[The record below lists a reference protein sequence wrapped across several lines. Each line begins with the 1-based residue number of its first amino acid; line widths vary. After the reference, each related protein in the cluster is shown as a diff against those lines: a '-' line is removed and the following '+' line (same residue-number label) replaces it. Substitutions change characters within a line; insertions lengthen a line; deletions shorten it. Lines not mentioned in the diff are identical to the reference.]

1 MANPVEPNYKK
12 DVGRLI
18 TDRYDFE
25 KHLNGTDFRHN
36 ATQIDLYPTVVIDGS
51 PKTNVQDAIKT
62 LADIIYTPS
71 LPEATATS
79 LGVIKLSGDISGT
92 AYNIIVNKIQG
103 KPISTLVPTSGQ
115 VLTWEGA
122 FWSPSDPINIFS
134 AGLDLSG
141 NNIDQRVVKISG
153 NDLGK
158 VTIPASSFT
167 FSENSTPE
175 FNQEDMASGNAIDFV
190 ISAQKSLASGNGGNV
205 LISGG
210 LGSSGDSGGV
220 TLSLGGSDN
229 KMLQA
234 SNFDS
239 RRILALCGETT
250 ITSANVPSGD
260 LMVYVKDT
268 ASPPDSGPI
277 GGALLYSVDGQLH
290 VRESSGNNFIIESI
304 SNESI
309 PNPSIWGD
317 ATNQTYSYRSLDYTT
332 AASVEGAAFEYVIS
346 DGYAVA
352 VKVDV
357 TMVGRES
364 DPANNNAYHA
374 NMSAGY
380 VANNN
385 NEVIAVGE
393 VITSDV
399 RTTDGAFT
407 WTGPNIY
414 LSGSVISVITGYGD
428 VNITW
433 LTVVKLTIVQA

>member
-18 TDRYDFE
+18 VDRYDFE
-25 KHLNGTDFRHN
+25 KHFNGTDFRHN

-167 FSENSTPE
+167 FSQDSIPK
-175 FNQEDMASGNAIDFV
+175 FNQENAVSGNAADFV
-190 ISAQKSLASGNGGNV
+190 ISAQTSLFGDGGDV

-210 LGSSGDSGGV
+210 FGSLGSSGGV
-220 TLSLGGSDN
+220 TLSLGSSN
-229 KMLQA
+229 STMLQA
-234 SNFDS
+234 SNFGS

-268 ASPPDSGPI
+268 VSPPDSGPI

-309 PNPSIWGD
+309 SNPSIWGD

-332 AASVEGAAFEYVIS
+332 EVGVAGAVAFQYVIS
-346 DGYAVA
+346 AGYA

-357 TMVGRES
+357 TMVGRERNS
-364 DPANNNAYHA
+364 GNNNAYQV

-380 VANNN
+380 VAND

-399 RTTDGAFT
+399 RATDEAT
-407 WTGPNIY
+407 EWTGPNIS
-414 LSGSVISVITGYGD
+414 LTGSAINVITGYGD
-428 VNITW
+428 VGITW